1 MIYIAQNI
9 PFVPYNLL
17 EWGSCNVKSDLP
29 GMLKKK
35 KYELP
40 MKGAN
45 NGGEFPNVRPNPT
58 AQ

>member
-1 MIYIAQNI
+1 M
-9 PFVPYNLL
+9 L
-17 EWGSCNVKSDLP
+17 EWDSRNVKSDLP

-45 NGGEFPNVRPNPT
+45 NGGEFPNVSPNPT